1 MSSQIIK
8 EFTANPIIT
17 NNDVTTAVVNHLN
30 SIVAIADNKKYE
42 WEDAENPEEYYNITF
57 DFDEWSKVNN
67 EIQDIVANPVKETE
81 DNKIQPLNVDWD
93 KIKDIVDV
101 FVINSTGIYKNQAF
115 SFDNVC
121 VESIDFNDVINYLK
135 NLKTDNNV
143 LLFYTAFFMRNSKN
157 GIWSVRCRTF
167 DK

>member
-1 MSSQIIK
+1 MSSQITK
-8 EFTANPIIT
+8 EFTTNPVIT

-57 DFDEWSKVNN
+57 DFDEWLKVNN
-67 EIQDIVANPVKETE
+67 EIQDIIANPVKETE
-81 DNKIQPLNVDWD
+81 DNKIQPLNVDWC

-101 FVINSTGIYKNQAF
+101 FVIDSTGIYKNQAF
-115 SFDNVC
+115 GFDTVV
-121 VESIDFNDVINYLK
+121 VESIDFNDVIEYLK
-135 NLKTDNNV
+135 KLKTENNV
-143 LLFYTAFFMRNSKN
+143 LLFYTAFFMTSSKN
-157 GIWSVRCRTF
+157 PVWCVRCRTF